1 MRGVCRAGPCLS
13 SAVKDLD
20 TIIEIGGFILAR
32 KAVEQHRSEGG
43 SGKFGGANTTLNG
56 QKPFIVI
63 GLGLWELDE
72 VNAMKVRIEY
82 CVP

>member
-13 SAVKDLD
+13 TAVKDLD

-32 KAVEQHRSEGG
+32 KAAEQHRSEGG

-56 QKPFIVI
+56 QKPSIVI
-63 GLGLWELDE
+63 GLGL
-72 VNAMKVRIEY
+72 
-82 CVP
+82 

>member
-1 MRGVCRAGPCLS
+1 MRGVCRASPCLS

-32 KAVEQHRSEGG
+32 KAAEHRPEVG
-43 SGKFGGANTTLNG
+43 SGEFGGAVATQNG
-56 QKPFIVI
+56 QKPSIVI
-63 GLGLWELDE
+63 GLDVWKSNE
-72 VNAMKVRIEY
+72 VTAMKVKIEY